1 MMLNARAQGGLC
13 PSNLDFETG
22 DFSGWLCRAG
32 VTANNPLPITGP
44 IPGRHTIISAATAG
58 LDPFGFFPEI
68 SPLGSA
74 YSVKL
79 GNHQT
84 QAQAESISYTYAIP
98 STLSVFSMMIYY
110 AVVIES
116 PGHTPANQPRFQARI
131 IDVTTGVP
139 IPCVDF
145 DFIAQTTPGG
155 FQTSPIPGNLGSPV
169 LYKDW
174 TPISINLNAYIG
186 RTIMLEFVT
195 KDCSQ
200 NGHAGYAYIDVGTS
214 CNGAITGNYVCP
226 NDPGITLTAPFGF
239 QGYTWYSDATF
250 STILSNSQT
259 LPLFPPP
266 PFGTVF
272 PVIVDPFPG
281 FGCRDTLYATVDVGI
296 PPNSVAGPDRNICI
310 NEQVQIGTASTP
322 GYTYSWTPVSYVSNP
337 LIANPLAWNP
347 VAGVPEEFIVTTTDI
362 LNGCISSDTM
372 YITSGEADTSLTIT
386 GKNVYCAGDPA
397 AGSLSV
403 SNTLTGIQWYD
414 GTTAIPGATGTTYQP
429 ITSGNYWAQVQAPF
443 CVDSTRTVS
452 FTINPLPVS
461 DAGPDMV
468 ICINETV
475 QVGAASNPLYTYSWT
490 PASQVDN
497 PASSNPNAWVNGTVP
512 ETFIVQTT
520 DQLTGCFSYDTTI
533 ITGRAMDTTLSI
545 TGNNEFCEGSPAAGV
560 LTVNS
565 SLPVVQWYDGTNPVP
580 GATSSS
586 YQPLVSGSYWA
597 QLQNAGCT
605 DSTRTVAF
613 TVHALP
619 VADFTMNNDSACI
632 TNNSFTFTN
641 ASSVSDGA
649 NLSYIWR
656 FSDGSTLTSTD
667 PVKTFNVPG
676 NFTVRLVTSTSFGCK
691 DSTTNQMI
699 TVLPNG
705 KPDFTWDSICVNRPV
720 QFTNTSNEFGSA
732 SVDYTWRF
740 NNGSPDQLVRNPFP
754 VTFTT
759 EGTADVLLRLVAF
772 GCENYPDSIVKRVQV
787 NKPQDGITYR
797 TITVPEG
804 SSQFIHARPGIG
816 SIYNWQPP
824 MQLSSYTTQYTEFT
838 AINDVLYTITITD
851 PHTCIT
857 RDTLQMLVLK
867 KPGFYLPTAFTPN
880 NDGLNDLARPY
891 LIGMNGLKSFSVFN
905 RTGQLIYYTQTYG
918 QGWDGK
924 YRGVDQ
930 PSGVFV
936 WVLEFFDSSNK
947 LVLEKGT
954 ITLIR

>member
-22 DFSGWLCRAG
+22 DFSGWICRAG

-98 STLSVFSMMIYY
+98 SNLSVFSMLIYY

-131 IDVTTGVP
+131 IDVATGLP

-281 FGCRDTLYATVDVGI
+281 FGCRDTLYATVEVGV
-296 PPNSVAGPDRNICI
+296 PPVSNAGPDQSICKNIP
-310 NEQVQIGTASTP
+310 VQIGGPPQP
-322 GYTYSWTPVSYVSNP
+322 GYTYSWVPSAEVSNP
-337 LIANPLAWNP
+337 NISNPFAQPATTNP
-347 VAGVPEEFIVTTTDI
+347 TEFIVTTTDI
-362 LNGCISSDTM
+362 LNGC
-372 YITSGEADTSLTIT
+372 TSGDTVIVSTFFTDTTLTVT
-386 GKNVYCAGDPA
+386 GNLDFCAGETGPVLD
-397 AGSLSV
+397 V
-403 SNTLTGIQWYD
+403 SNTSTAVQWHETSTGP
-414 GTTAIPGATGTTYQP
+414 IPGATGT
-429 ITSGNYWAQVQAPF
+429 
-443 CVDSTRTVS
+443 
-452 FTINPLPVS
+452 
-461 DAGPDMV
+461 
-468 ICINETV
+468 
-475 QVGAASNPLYTYSWT
+475 
-490 PASQVDN
+490 
-497 PASSNPNAWVNGTVP
+497 
-512 ETFIVQTT
+512 
-520 DQLTGCFSYDTTI
+520 
-533 ITGRAMDTTLSI
+533 
-545 TGNNEFCEGSPAAGV
+545 
-560 LTVNS
+560 
-565 SLPVVQWYDGTNPVP
+565 
-580 GATSSS
+580 S
-586 YQPLVSGSYWA
+586 YQPLVAGTYWA
-597 QLQNAGCT
+597 QVTQGGCL
-605 DSTRTVAF
+605 DSTRNILIAQHPLPQAAF
-613 TVHALP
+613 TASADSGC
-619 VADFTMNNDSACI
+619 VAI
-632 TNNSFTFTN
+632 TSFNFANGSSSPDN
-641 ASSVSDGA
+641 AT
-649 NLSYIWR
+649 LTHLWR
-656 FSDGSTLTSTD
+656 FSDGGTD
-667 PVKTFNVPG
+667 INTDAVKTFG
-676 NFTVRLVTSTSFGCK
+676 STGIYTVKLITTTSFGCK
-691 DSTTNQMI
+691 DSTQQI
-699 TVLPNG
+699 VQVFPNG
-705 KPDFTWDSICVNRPV
+705 VPDFTWDSVCTGRPV
-720 QFTNTSNEFGSA
+720 QFTNRSNENGSPQ
-732 SVDYTWRF
+732 VWYGWDF
-740 NNGSPDQLVRNPFP
+740 NNGDPQYTVRNPPP
-754 VTFTT
+754 VIYNTQPGKLDVILKMTT
-759 EGTADVLLRLVAF
+759 L
-772 GCENYPDSIVKRVQV
+772 GCESDTQTVRKTIQV
-787 NKPQDGITYR
+787 NRQAPGHRYR
-797 TITVPEG
+797 DITVPQG
-804 SSQFIHARPGIG
+804 SSHYLHVRDSIG
-816 SIYNWQPP
+816 EAFNWRPP
-824 MQLSSYTTQYTEFT
+824 MHLSSYNSRYTEFF
-838 AINDVLYTITITD
+838 ANGNDVLYYIDITD
-851 PHTCIT
+851 RHTCVT
-857 RDTLQMLVLK
+857 VDTIQMLVLK

-891 LIGMNGLKSFSVFN
+891 LIGMNGLKSFSIFN

-936 WVLEFFDSSNK
+936 WVLEFFDSNNK